1 MEAYRIEKRVT
12 RDGTI
17 TIEGLPFRAGE
28 MVEVIVRGQKP
39 LPSKGK
45 DYPLRG
51 KPVRYPEP
59 FASVAQDEWEALR

>member
-1 MEAYRIEKRVT
+1 MEAYRTEMKVGRN
-12 RDGTI
+12 GTI

-28 MVEVIVRGQKP
+28 IVEVVVRGQKP
-39 LPSKGK
+39 LPSKDR

-51 KPVRYPEP
+51 KPVRYTEP